1 MMAQAYEPHGADLLT
16 QELKEEAG
24 RLVHH
29 PILELRRL
37 EHVAAEGDS
46 PTTPMLVILGVAGAL
61 ALIAAVA
68 MAIALFAYYTG

>member
-1 MMAQAYEPHGADLLT
+1 MTEGYQPHGVDLLS

-29 PILELRRL
+29 PIGELKRL
-37 EHVAAEGDS
+37 EHVAAEGVS

-61 ALIAAVA
+61 ALIAGVA
-68 MAIALFAYYTG
+68 MTIALVAYYTG